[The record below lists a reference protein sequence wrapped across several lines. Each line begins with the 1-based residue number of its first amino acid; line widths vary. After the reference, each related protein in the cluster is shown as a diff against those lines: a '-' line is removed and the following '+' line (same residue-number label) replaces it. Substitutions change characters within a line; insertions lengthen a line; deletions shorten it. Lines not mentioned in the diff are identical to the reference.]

1 MAESYNDTGLIKS
14 NLKAGDPVSKVKISW
29 FEQVENAL
37 NNLKVILVEGLT
49 ASKFIKDESG
59 MGWQIALPAGGDT
72 GYNLVVCTDVDS
84 GGDGY
89 HQFTACGLDGV
100 VIVGGTVYENCRLIG
115 DWTVGTWLPVE
126 YGLSSGE
133 TPTYGK
139 LYIISDTYAVEVLGS
154 YYMD

>member
-1 MAESYNDTGLIKS
+1 MTKYYNQTGTINCK
-14 NLKAGDPVSKVKISW
+14 LKKGDPVTKIRISW
-29 FEQVENAL
+29 FRKVESAL
-37 NNLKVILVEGLT
+37 NNLKLILVKDLS
-49 ASKFIKDESG
+49 ASKFLKDPDCKD
-59 MGWQIALPAGGDT
+59 WQIVMPFNTAAGHT
-72 GYNLVVCTDVDS
+72 LVVCTDVDS

-100 VIVGGTVYENCRLIG
+100 VIEGGTVYENCRLIG
-115 DWTVGTWLPVE
+115 DWVVGTWLPVE